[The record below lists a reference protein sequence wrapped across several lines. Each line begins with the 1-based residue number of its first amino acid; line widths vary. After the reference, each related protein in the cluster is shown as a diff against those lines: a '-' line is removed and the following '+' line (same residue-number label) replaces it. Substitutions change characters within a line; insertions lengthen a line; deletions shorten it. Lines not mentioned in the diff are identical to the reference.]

1 MLPTYFY
8 FTGVGGSGNDKKGK
22 AIKKVSHKR
31 TKYYRSATES
41 ENEEEQAYD
50 EAELYARL
58 SNLQTVLRLSPTEYA
73 IMRNLITFDHPKT
86 SDRES
91 FWKRE
96 QELI

>member
-1 MLPTYFY
+1 MCFLPISIFI
-8 FTGVGGSGNDKKGK
+8 GAGGSGKDKGK
-22 AIKKVSHKR
+22 SIKKVSHKR
-31 TKYYRSATES
+31 AKYYRSATES

-58 SNLQTVLRLSPTEYA
+58 SNLQTVLRLTPTEYA
-73 IMRNLITFDHPKT
+73 IMRNLITFDDLKT

-96 QELI
+96 